1 MSTFGENLKNIRIK
15 KNLSQEEL
23 ANLMGYK
30 SGKSA
35 ISRIENGHNGVPQST
50 VIKFCEVLHVS
61 PIDLLRTPAV
71 VLSEHE
77 EQLILKYREL
87 SEDAKDIIDKSLGL
101 IKKNGETTE
110 SIKKVN

>member
-1 MSTFGENLKNIRIK
+1 MS
-15 KNLSQEEL
+15 
-23 ANLMGYK
+23 
-30 SGKSA
+30 
-35 ISRIENGHNGVPQST
+35 
-50 VIKFCEVLHVS
+50 
-61 PIDLLRTPAV
+61 PAV